1 MAPVESNVDG
11 PKGSCPL
18 QLKKRFSWEEDSE
31 EEDRTMPQVLPKV
44 DVTDPSPQTQGTP
57 TQGEI
62 SLEVEVTKTKQETIQ
77 RSNAAGL
84 LEKGDI
90 PEVLEQNSHTDTIPV
105 NAAYFSVS
113 NRDVSPIASHEDLSQ
128 TTADGIQA
136 SIVTL
141 PPAESE
147 AAGDG
152 LVVEQSP
159 LPPKEPRLAGFR
171 EIMSMKTPDQRIST
185 FNNTREQFASMET
198 GLDNWLKQ
206 AAIDHPEHAT
216 LIKQNGQL
224 PPGFNPSHKPSP
236 SRTKFPKLG
245 SLGNLTHQ
253 TSSHQD
259 TSTTASSSGPA
270 KHANVMH
277 TAGVL
282 GKAGGAA
289 KGLFAKGRSKFRNSA
304 SSDKVDT

>member
-1 MAPVESNVDG
+1 MAPVQSNVDG
-11 PKGSCPL
+11 PKGSSPL
-18 QLKKRFSWEEDSE
+18 QLKKRFSWEEDSD
-31 EEDRTMPQVLPKV
+31 EEDRIMPQVLPKI
-44 DVTDPSPQTQGTP
+44 DETDLSPQTKGTA
-57 TQGEI
+57 TQYEI
-62 SLEVEVTKTKQETIQ
+62 SPEVEATKTRQQTVH
-77 RSNAAGL
+77 RSDAAGL

-90 PEVLEQNSHTDTIPV
+90 PGVLEQNSQIETTPA
-105 NAAYFSVS
+105 NPAYVSVS

-136 SIVTL
+136 SRVTP

-147 AAGDG
+147 AAGDSP
-152 LVVEQSP
+152 VIEQSQ

-198 GLDNWLKQ
+198 GLHNWLKQ
-206 AAIDHPEHAT
+206 APVDRPEHAT
-216 LIKQNGQL
+216 LIEQNGQR
-224 PPGFNPSHKPSP
+224 PPSLNPPHKPSP

-259 TSTTASSSGPA
+259 NSANASSSGPA

-277 TAGVL
+277 GAGVL